1 MNRTGPTREKSMI
14 FFPASVGRREVFK
27 GKGITAF
34 YRRNVSYRTTKNGG
48 MFLDAAGF
56 ITGLLIVSL
65 GIVLSYILERR
76 QILGKKQ
83 ES

>member
-1 MNRTGPTREKSMI
+1 
-14 FFPASVGRREVFK
+14 
-27 GKGITAF
+27 
-34 YRRNVSYRTTKNGG
+34 